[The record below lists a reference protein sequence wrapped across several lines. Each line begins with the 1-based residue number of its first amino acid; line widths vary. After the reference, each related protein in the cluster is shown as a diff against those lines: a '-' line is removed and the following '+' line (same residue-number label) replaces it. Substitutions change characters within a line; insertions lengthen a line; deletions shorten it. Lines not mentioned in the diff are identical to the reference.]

1 MSMMA
6 IARACARAV
15 VSQLH
20 VRMLLLSLW
29 PFLASLALWGLGMW
43 WGMQKFID
51 ILQRYFIEFDLFKS
65 VGETLNL
72 FGLFALKT
80 LIVPLLAMWML
91 LPIMVITSLLAI
103 ALFAMPAINRHISL
117 RYYPQLELRKGGNII
132 GSLLYAVGSFIL
144 FIILWLLSLPLLFF
158 PPLHFI
164 TQPLL
169 WGWLSY
175 RIMTYDALAAHAD
188 PEERKELIREHR
200 MSLLIIGVITGLLG
214 AAPTLLWLGGVFS
227 FVLFPLMAGLAIWL
241 YVLVFIFTGL
251 WFQHY
256 CLAALDQR
264 RKKMRERERVIDA
277 DAATDSDTEVDQRI
291 DPSVEITMLA
301 STEALMK

>member
-1 MSMMA
+1 MSLMA

-15 VSQLH
+15 ASQLH
-20 VRMLLLSLW
+20 VRMLLLSVW

-43 WGMQKFID
+43 WGMQRFID
-51 ILQRYFIEFDLFKS
+51 ILQGYFIEFNLFKS

-72 FGLFALKT
+72 FGLLALKT

-117 RYYPQLELRKGGNII
+117 HHYPQLELRKGGSMI
-132 GSLLYAVGSFIL
+132 GSLLYAGGSFIL

-158 PPLHFI
+158 PPLHLI
-164 TQPLL
+164 VQPLL

-188 PEERKELIREHR
+188 PEERKALIREHR
-200 MSLLIIGVITGLLG
+200 ISLLIIGVITGLLG

-251 WFQHY
+251 WFQYY

-264 RKKMRERERVIDA
+264 RKKFGEHVIDA
-277 DAATDSDTEVDQRI
+277 DVDRII
-291 DPSVEITMLA
+291 DPPAEITLPA
-301 STEALMK
+301 STEAFMK